1 MGASHYEGTVIY
13 FRLLLVGEFIR
24 IISNFYGL
32 YLSLRLKVITSMFIW
47 ASGAILNVVLLSF
60 FLKEYGVIFAAY
72 SSICS
77 SLLIFV
83 LVYIFSYRKE
93 KKYALLEY
101 DCIYN
106 SFYILFSN
114 FIRS

>member
-60 FLKEYGVIFAAY
+60 FSKNMVLYLRHT
-72 SSICS
+72 
-77 SLLIFV
+77 LLFV
-83 LVYIFSYRKE
+83 LVY
-93 KKYALLEY
+93 
-101 DCIYN
+101 
-106 SFYILFSN
+106 
-114 FIRS
+114 